1 MGNGGRSA
9 VGGHHV
15 MLEEV
20 KQERQGIQV
29 VDEDILGM
37 VGLEYKVHLRYSY

>member
-1 MGNGGRSA
+1 
-9 VGGHHV
+9 

-37 VGLEYKVHLRYSY
+37 VGLEYIYLRYP

>member
-1 MGNGGRSA
+1 
-9 VGGHHV
+9 

-37 VGLEYKVHLRYSY
+37 VGLEYIYI